1 MQTFPNGTVFSVAT
15 AMAAAIAITAL
26 TNADPG
32 VATTAT
38 PPLEGDI
45 CVLQSGWPSLNN
57 RVVRAL
63 DPASTSFK
71 LEGFDTT
78 STTKYPAGAGT
89 GSFQVA
95 SGWVPLSQVT
105 SIAKSGGDQQFYQW
119 QYAEDPT
126 GQQQQ
131 RPTYKNAKTLT
142 LKLDYDSALA
152 WYDALDKAD
161 EAKEAIVLRAVLPNN
176 SILYY
181 LVYPSFDSDP
191 SMDLNQNMSNTATF
205 SLISKLTRYDAAA

>member
-15 AMAAAIAITAL
+15 AMAAAIAISAIS
-26 TNADPG
+26 NADPG
-32 VATTAT
+32 VASTAT
-38 PPLEGDI
+38 PPEAGDI
-45 CVLQSGWPSLNN
+45 CVLASGWPSLNN
-57 RVVRAL
+57 RVVRA
-63 DPASTSFK
+63 ASPTASAFS

-78 STTKYPAGAGT
+78 STSKYPAGAGA

-119 QYAEDPT
+119 QYAEDAS
-126 GQQQQ
+126 GQQLQ

-142 LKLDYDSALA
+142 LKLDYDPALA

-181 LVYPSFDSDP
+181 LVYPSFDADP
-191 SMDLNQNMSNTATF
+191 SMDLNQNMGNTATF
-205 SLISKLTRYDAAA
+205 SLISKLTRYDAEA